1 MILRPRQAQFV
12 DACIDALGKCGNT
25 LGIAPTGAGKTV
37 MGSAILA
44 PFVKKAPVLVI
55 QHRDELVTQNKET
68 FKRYNPSAKV
78 DVFNAE
84 RKAWSLGATFAM
96 VQTLCRPANLATM
109 PSGMSALFID
119 ECFPK
124 GTLIDGKPIE
134 EIGIGD
140 NVKTHLGEGK
150 VTHLFKSKPTSFVSI
165 HFVGGQV
172 LNCTGSHPVWTQRG
186 FVAAKDLTS
195 DDMMVNIIP
204 YGKLRNLRKGN
215 PSQNVS
221 RSTSRQAVRTEGVQG
236 GALKENHTQQFR
248 ETWRRDNK
256 IQKDEWDARS
266 SGARNCLN
274 QTACNEV
281 EATGSEGEWDWA
293 NNPSACDSICPRV
306 ANGGC
311 HTDKTEIIGKALSN
325 LLQSGCWEFRTESCS
340 GGRRK
345 FSFISKEKGSRR
357 KERRVFEVYR
367 VDGIEVHQ
375 QTSCGTFGGLCP
387 DGFVYNIEVEN
398 GNTYFANGYLV
409 HNCHHVAAES
419 YMNIVQAFR
428 ERSPD
433 GVILGLTATPE
444 RGDKQALTAVFN
456 NVADKITVGE
466 LIAAGNLVQP
476 RAFRMDIGLNDQ
488 LQNVQK
494 TGAEF
499 DMGEVE
505 AIMDKRA
512 VHSEILRHW
521 REKASDRS
529 TVVFCSTI
537 QHAQHL
543 AEAFREEGISAE
555 AVHSEMSDDD
565 NATVL
570 RRFDQGKIKVL
581 LNVMKLTEGWD
592 CQRVGCVV
600 LVRPCS
606 QKSTMIQMIGRGL
619 RPCIDAKRYP
629 GVIKSDCIVLDFGAS
644 LLTHGDIDAGDR
656 LFVRQSET
664 GEAPMKKCPECGIQV
679 PAAVGS
685 CPVCGYVFP
694 VRVNGVETIESFEMS
709 EMQIIEMSPF
719 RWESMY
725 SDAVRMA
732 NALTAWGAVI
742 RLGEVYNAIGGV
754 TGGAVTIITRTN
766 SKELALAQADDFL
779 RSNGDRTNSR
789 KTRSWIKL
797 PPTDSQ
803 LKHMADVPMFGM
815 SRYRASCVLTWK
827 FNEAR
832 IKKAILG

>member
-12 DACIDALGKCGNT
+12 DACIAALNECGNT

-44 PFVKKAPVLVI
+44 PFVKRGPVLVI
-55 QHRDELVTQNKET
+55 QHRDELVKQNKDT
-68 FKRYNPSAKV
+68 FKRYCPTEKT
-78 DVFNAE
+78 DVYTAE
-84 RKAWSLGATFAM
+84 RKAWSDGATFAM

-109 PSGMSALFID
+109 PSGMSALFCD
-119 ECFPK
+119 ECHH
-124 GTLIDGKPIE
+124 I
-134 EIGIGD
+134 
-140 NVKTHLGEGK
+140 
-150 VTHLFKSKPTSFVSI
+150 
-165 HFVGGQV
+165 
-172 LNCTGSHPVWTQRG
+172 
-186 FVAAKDLTS
+186 AAD
-195 DDMMVNIIP
+195 
-204 YGKLRNLRKGN
+204 
-215 PSQNVS
+215 
-221 RSTSRQAVRTEGVQG
+221 
-236 GALKENHTQQFR
+236 
-248 ETWRRDNK
+248 
-256 IQKDEWDARS
+256 
-266 SGARNCLN
+266 
-274 QTACNEV
+274 
-281 EATGSEGEWDWA
+281 
-293 NNPSACDSICPRV
+293 
-306 ANGGC
+306 
-311 HTDKTEIIGKALSN
+311 
-325 LLQSGCWEFRTESCS
+325 
-340 GGRRK
+340 
-345 FSFISKEKGSRR
+345 
-357 KERRVFEVYR
+357 
-367 VDGIEVHQ
+367 
-375 QTSCGTFGGLCP
+375 
-387 DGFVYNIEVEN
+387 
-398 GNTYFANGYLV
+398 
-409 HNCHHVAAES
+409 S

-466 LIAAGNLVQP
+466 LIATGNLVPP

-488 LQNVQK
+488 LQSVQK

-570 RRFDQGKIKVL
+570 RRFDQGRIKVL

-644 LLTHGDIDAGDR
+644 LMTHGDIDAGDR
-656 LFVRQSET
+656 LFVRKSET
-664 GEAPMKKCPECGIQV
+664 GEAPAKKCPECGIQV
-679 PAAVGS
+679 PAATIT
-685 CPVCGYVFP
+685 CPVCGYTFP
-694 VRVNGVETIESFEMS
+694 VRANSVEAIESFEMS
-709 EMQIIEMSPF
+709 EMQIISLSPF
-719 RWESMY
+719 RWESLFN
-725 SDAVRMA
+725 DAVRMA
-732 NALTAWGAVI
+732 NGLTAWAGVI
-742 RLGEVYNAIGGV
+742 KLGEVFSAIGAPN
-754 TGGAVTIITRTN
+754 GGPVTIITRTN
-766 SKELALAQADDFL
+766 SKELALAQADDYL
-779 RSNGDRTNSR
+779 RSNGDRANSR
-789 KTRSWIKL
+789 KTKSWIKL
-797 PPTDSQ
+797 PPTDAQ

-815 SRYRASCVLTWK
+815 SRYRASCLLTWR
-827 FNEAR
+827 FNESR

>member
-1 MILRPRQAQFV
+1 
-12 DACIDALGKCGNT
+12 
-25 LGIAPTGAGKTV
+25 
-37 MGSAILA
+37 
-44 PFVKKAPVLVI
+44 
-55 QHRDELVTQNKET
+55 
-68 FKRYNPSAKV
+68 
-78 DVFNAE
+78 
-84 RKAWSLGATFAM
+84 
-96 VQTLCRPANLATM
+96 
-109 PSGMSALFID
+109 
-119 ECFPK
+119 
-124 GTLIDGKPIE
+124 
-134 EIGIGD
+134 
-140 NVKTHLGEGK
+140 
-150 VTHLFKSKPTSFVSI
+150 
-165 HFVGGQV
+165 
-172 LNCTGSHPVWTQRG
+172 
-186 FVAAKDLTS
+186 
-195 DDMMVNIIP
+195 
-204 YGKLRNLRKGN
+204 
-215 PSQNVS
+215 
-221 RSTSRQAVRTEGVQG
+221 
-236 GALKENHTQQFR
+236 
-248 ETWRRDNK
+248 
-256 IQKDEWDARS
+256 
-266 SGARNCLN
+266 
-274 QTACNEV
+274 
-281 EATGSEGEWDWA
+281 
-293 NNPSACDSICPRV
+293 
-306 ANGGC
+306 
-311 HTDKTEIIGKALSN
+311 
-325 LLQSGCWEFRTESCS
+325 
-340 GGRRK
+340 
-345 FSFISKEKGSRR
+345 
-357 KERRVFEVYR
+357 
-367 VDGIEVHQ
+367 
-375 QTSCGTFGGLCP
+375 
-387 DGFVYNIEVEN
+387 
-398 GNTYFANGYLV
+398 
-409 HNCHHVAAES
+409 
-419 YMNIVQAFR
+419 
-428 ERSPD
+428 
-433 GVILGLTATPE
+433 
-444 RGDKQALTAVFN
+444 
-456 NVADKITVGE
+456 VGE

-521 REKASDRS
+521 REKAADRS

-543 AEAFREEGISAE
+543 AGAFRDDGISAE

-565 NATVL
+565 NATIL

-742 RLGEVYNAIGGV
+742 KLGEVYNAIGGV

>member
-84 RKAWSLGATFAM
+84 RKAWSSGATFGM
-96 VQTLCRPANLATM
+96 VQTLCRPLNLATM
-109 PSGMSALFID
+109 PSGMSALFCD
-119 ECFPK
+119 ECHH
-124 GTLIDGKPIE
+124 I
-134 EIGIGD
+134 
-140 NVKTHLGEGK
+140 
-150 VTHLFKSKPTSFVSI
+150 
-165 HFVGGQV
+165 
-172 LNCTGSHPVWTQRG
+172 
-186 FVAAKDLTS
+186 AAD
-195 DDMMVNIIP
+195 
-204 YGKLRNLRKGN
+204 
-215 PSQNVS
+215 
-221 RSTSRQAVRTEGVQG
+221 
-236 GALKENHTQQFR
+236 
-248 ETWRRDNK
+248 
-256 IQKDEWDARS
+256 
-266 SGARNCLN
+266 
-274 QTACNEV
+274 
-281 EATGSEGEWDWA
+281 
-293 NNPSACDSICPRV
+293 
-306 ANGGC
+306 
-311 HTDKTEIIGKALSN
+311 
-325 LLQSGCWEFRTESCS
+325 
-340 GGRRK
+340 
-345 FSFISKEKGSRR
+345 
-357 KERRVFEVYR
+357 
-367 VDGIEVHQ
+367 
-375 QTSCGTFGGLCP
+375 
-387 DGFVYNIEVEN
+387 
-398 GNTYFANGYLV
+398 
-409 HNCHHVAAES
+409 S
-419 YMNIVQAFR
+419 YMRIVEAFR
-428 ERSPD
+428 EKSPK

-521 REKASDRS
+521 REKAADRS

-543 AEAFREEGISAE
+543 AGAFREEGITAE

-565 NATVL
+565 NATIL

-685 CPVCGYVFP
+685 CPGCGYVFP

-742 RLGEVYNAIGGV
+742 KLGEVYNAIGGV
-754 TGGAVTIITRTN
+754 TGGVVSIITRTN

-779 RSNGDRTNSR
+779 RRNGDRANSR

-803 LKHMADVPMFGM
+803 RQHMADVPMFGM

>member
-12 DACIDALGKCGNT
+12 DACIAALNECGNT

-44 PFVKKAPVLVI
+44 PFVKRGPVLVI
-55 QHRDELVTQNKET
+55 QHRNELVKQNKDT
-68 FKRYNPSAKV
+68 FKRYCPTEKT
-78 DVFNAE
+78 DVYTAE
-84 RKAWSLGATFAM
+84 RKAWSDGATFAM

-109 PSGMSALFID
+109 PSGMSALFCD
-119 ECFPK
+119 ECHH
-124 GTLIDGKPIE
+124 I
-134 EIGIGD
+134 
-140 NVKTHLGEGK
+140 
-150 VTHLFKSKPTSFVSI
+150 
-165 HFVGGQV
+165 
-172 LNCTGSHPVWTQRG
+172 
-186 FVAAKDLTS
+186 AAD
-195 DDMMVNIIP
+195 
-204 YGKLRNLRKGN
+204 
-215 PSQNVS
+215 
-221 RSTSRQAVRTEGVQG
+221 
-236 GALKENHTQQFR
+236 
-248 ETWRRDNK
+248 
-256 IQKDEWDARS
+256 
-266 SGARNCLN
+266 
-274 QTACNEV
+274 
-281 EATGSEGEWDWA
+281 
-293 NNPSACDSICPRV
+293 
-306 ANGGC
+306 
-311 HTDKTEIIGKALSN
+311 
-325 LLQSGCWEFRTESCS
+325 
-340 GGRRK
+340 
-345 FSFISKEKGSRR
+345 
-357 KERRVFEVYR
+357 
-367 VDGIEVHQ
+367 
-375 QTSCGTFGGLCP
+375 
-387 DGFVYNIEVEN
+387 
-398 GNTYFANGYLV
+398 
-409 HNCHHVAAES
+409 S

-466 LIAAGNLVQP
+466 LIATGNLVPP

-488 LQNVQK
+488 LQSVQK

-570 RRFDQGKIKVL
+570 RRFDQGRIKVL

-644 LLTHGDIDAGDR
+644 LMTHGDIDAGDR
-656 LFVRQSET
+656 LFVRKSET
-664 GEAPMKKCPECGIQV
+664 GEAPAKKCPECGIQV
-679 PAAVGS
+679 PAATIT
-685 CPVCGYVFP
+685 CPVCGYTFP
-694 VRVNGVETIESFEMS
+694 VRANSVEAIESFEMS
-709 EMQIIEMSPF
+709 EMQIISLSPF
-719 RWESMY
+719 RWESLFN
-725 SDAVRMA
+725 DAVRMA
-732 NALTAWGAVI
+732 NGLTAWAGVI
-742 RLGEVYNAIGGV
+742 KLGEVFSAIGAPN
-754 TGGAVTIITRTN
+754 GGPVTIITRTN
-766 SKELALAQADDFL
+766 SKELALAQADDYL
-779 RSNGDRTNSR
+779 RSNGDRANSR
-789 KTRSWIKL
+789 KTKSWIKL
-797 PPTDSQ
+797 PPTDAQ

-815 SRYRASCVLTWK
+815 SRYRASCLLTWR
-827 FNEAR
+827 FNESR